1 MPQKVKATKSP
12 KKRDRNVSAE
22 STPMW
27 MTLTQKAIAHLN
39 EINGYGDG
47 PSLLQIAEIQFS
59 EYEIVMPVLSFREA
73 QVIDARRRNSR
84 RRVQKFVACPDTY
97 KIKRGQTYPVW
108 DGATKSAHLVKI
120 VRRSKYK
127 MFGQHYFKY
136 EVV

>member
-1 MPQKVKATKSP
+1 MPQKVKATRSP

-27 MTLTQKAIAHLN
+27 MELTQKAIAQLN
-39 EINGYGDG
+39 EINGHGDG
-47 PSLLQIAEIQFS
+47 PSLLQIAEVKFT
-59 EYEIVMPVLSFREA
+59 EEEILMPVLRFHEA

-84 RRVQKFVACPDTY
+84 RRVQKFVACADSY
-97 KIKRGQTYPVW
+97 KIKRGATYPVW
-108 DGATKSAHLVKI
+108 DMSTKSAHLVKV